1 MTAEPRQRFDGT
13 DAARAFALLLMTCTH
28 TLRVASPSTHSDLSA
43 WLMRLEP
50 VTPTLFAL
58 LAGAGL
64 AASQFRR
71 PAANWRAHHLLRAL
85 ALVALSWLLFLPYHG
100 PQWPESLVSTGILQ
114 CLGTGIA
121 LAALLGS
128 PIVTGVVGVAA
139 LAGWSWMDLQGIRID
154 GLNQG
159 SFPVFPYVPLL
170 LLAHS
175 WTSLSE
181 KREGLRSLV
190 SVGAVLMIVVV
201 AISPGFRN
209 VWGDWGMTW
218 THQVYAVSDHGGG
231 AFGLMRDLAT
241 GVEVSE
247 KLMTFW
253 HTRPQLVPLLV
264 AMAALV
270 IVFFRTATRHVP
282 SDIRLL
288 SRLGRHSLPYYLG
301 HFAGLGALSLLPHGL
316 RHGRWTWAI
325 ATLLMIALGI
335 LYSTWRERRPKDTTP

>member
-1 MTAEPRQRFDGT
+1 LSRPPPLRFEGT

-28 TLRVASPSTHSDLSA
+28 TLRVASPSSHSDLSS

-64 AASQFRR
+64 AASQLRR
-71 PAANWRAHHLLRAL
+71 PSANWRAHHLLRAL

-128 PIVTGVVGVAA
+128 PVVTGIAGVAA
-139 LAGWSWMDLQGIRID
+139 LAGWSWMDFHGIRID

-175 WTSLSE
+175 WTALSE

-190 SVGAVLMIVVV
+190 SVGAVLVVV
-201 AISPGFRN
+201 AIGISPGFRN
-209 VWGDWGMTW
+209 VWGDWGMTS
-218 THQVYAVSDHGGG
+218 TYQVYSMSANGGG
-231 AFGLMRDLAT
+231 AFGLMRDMAAGIPLSDRT
-241 GVEVSE
+241 
-247 KLMTFW
+247 MTFW

-301 HFAGLGALSLLPHGL
+301 HFVGLGALSLLPRDL
-316 RHGRWTWAI
+316 RHGRWTWAV

-335 LYSTWRERRPKDTTP
+335 AYSTWRERLPKETSP